1 MLKGIRDFAIGC
13 FASLCAVFVPRMI
26 TMLGDSNGNM
36 QVFNMKYIILGI
48 SFAAIIG
55 VITAIFEYSKIK
67 HPAETFMTALGIPA
81 ILAGALNTGTTGSE
95 LHLLDA
101 KNQQLI
107 NTIAQ
112 KKGIHVEDEPAAIQ
126 LLSATPAN
134 NLSRGFSIIPSAYAQ
149 DELPEKEQDEDLRLG
164 IRLEQKPYVI
174 VLEKTN
180 DKAKADQ
187 QLETL
192 RKIIPQAA
200 LIKSGESYM
209 VIEDIKPRDKSD
221 AMLKAIE
228 LQDKNHL
235 EPSLLQI
242 KQ

>member
-1 MLKGIRDFAIGC
+1 MLKGIRDFSIGF

-26 TMLGDSNGNM
+26 AMLGDSNGNI

-48 SFAAIIG
+48 AFAAIIG
-55 VITAIFEYSKIK
+55 GITAIFEYSKIK
-67 HPAETFMTALGIPA
+67 HPAETFMTSLGIPA
-81 ILAGALNTGTTGSE
+81 ILAGTLNTGTTGNE

-112 KKGIHVEDEPAAIQ
+112 KKGIPLEDEPAAIQ

-134 NLSRGFSIIPSAYAQ
+134 DLSQGFSIIPSAYAQ
-149 DELPEKEQDEDLRLG
+149 DELPAKEQDEDLRLG

-174 VLEKTN
+174 VLAKSN
-180 DKAKADQ
+180 DKTKAEQ
-187 QLETL
+187 QLEAL
-192 RKIIPQAA
+192 KNIIPKAA